1 MGTIADR
8 LNAVKQVKTDIKTA
22 IEDKGLNM
30 EGVPFT
36 EYADKVAMIGATVI
50 KPLEVTENGTYTA
63 EEGEA
68 FNPVTVD
75 IKNRMKMYLEA
86 GGKFKYS
93 EVVDYRPILE
103 YDDTENLTTCW
114 SLFDSASSAEYIPQL
129 NTKNCNNFG
138 YMFAAL
144 TKIKEIPLIDTT
156 KGKNFSGIVRN
167 CYELPVVP
175 ALDVRNGNQFTVM
188 FENCRSITEIW
199 IKNIGS
205 NIQVSSGSTYGH
217 LLTVESLIHLIY
229 QLRDTGS
236 SKTFTIGNVNLDKLA
251 NVYVRLVEITDEM
264 RAEDDLIDE
273 KLPFEVCEST
283 DEGAIQIVEYAKLKN
298 WNIA

>member
-75 IKNRMKMYLEA
+75 IKEEGTEIYRCCKVCYDYKIKSTNTQGKSWNAFFDKWTALTEVTEKDFPFYFGTGFFDVSYMFQYCGSLER
-86 GGKFKYS
+86 
-93 EVVDYRPILE
+93 VP
-103 YDDTENLTTCW
+103 
-114 SLFDSASSAEYIPQL
+114 LFDTSSATAIR
-129 NTKNCNNFG
+129 NMFNNC
-138 YMFAAL
+138 FAL
-144 TKIKEIPLIDTT
+144 K
-156 KGKNFSGIVRN
+156 
-167 CYELPVVP
+167 VVP
-175 ALDVRNGNQFTVM
+175 AYDFRSAPAAQVIFGNMRAV
-188 FENCRSITEIW
+188 EEIW
-199 IKNIGS
+199 IKNIGFTL
-205 NIQVSSGSTYGH
+205 QVASGSNYGH
-217 LLTVESLIHLIY
+217 LLKVESLIHLIY

-236 SKTFTIGNVNLDKLA
+236 LLTLTMGAVNLDKLA

-264 RAEDDLIDE
+264 REEDDLIDE

-283 DEGAIQIVEYAKLKN
+283 DEGAMQIVEYAKLKN